1 VVAANELV
9 KTALRGDLIVAHR
22 DDDTIELTDPR
33 TDRCFRFDEVQWEV
47 LSSLN
52 RNEPASQIA
61 IEVLGD
67 ASVQSTVETFAA
79 RLHALGLFEGDEI
92 EDLASA
98 QARLLRREA
107 CERRDV
113 RVTETVRWAAE
124 HLPYF
129 RARIANLVP
138 DVNGYADLRRL
149 PVMTKRDFRDNFPA
163 GLLRE
168 DLDLDA
174 LVESGEAQ
182 IATTSGSTGGRLAFI
197 RDNNRDIVSSRL
209 PGVTSVPGGW
219 GAAKIARFTTPLCS
233 GAVCHLGEVP
243 FQERII
249 NDTLHLNSSERVLA
263 LRRPQVANILSDI
276 QQFSANVFQVDPVYA
291 VALIRAA
298 QRFGIALPTFQAV
311 LSFFEYCSVI
321 HREILETTFQAQV
334 TDYLSA
340 ADLGGGVAAFACGN
354 GRFHVNEHENVFEF
368 LRHGEPVGYGEL
380 GEIAVTSIN
389 HRFTRLIRYRL
400 GDLARPI
407 ESCGCAFDDWAA
419 FEFEGRVQDCIRNT
433 SGEIV
438 TSRGV
443 DQLFVGLSWLD
454 FYQLVQRS
462 ETFYEL
468 VALRRPGTPENGDP
482 QTFLDRATALLG
494 NGANI
499 TIEYARELPVEPSFK
514 YPLTKSLVPV
524 REEW

>member
-1 VVAANELV
+1 MVAANELV

-298 QRFGIALPTFQAV
+298 A
-311 LSFFEYCSVI
+311 SVSC
-321 HREILETTFQAQV
+321 HPG
-334 TDYLSA
+334 SA
-340 ADLGGGVAAFACGN
+340 
-354 GRFHVNEHENVFEF
+354 
-368 LRHGEPVGYGEL
+368 
-380 GEIAVTSIN
+380 
-389 HRFTRLIRYRL
+389 
-400 GDLARPI
+400 PI
-407 ESCGCAFDDWAA
+407 
-419 FEFEGRVQDCIRNT
+419 V
-433 SGEIV
+433 
-438 TSRGV
+438 
-443 DQLFVGLSWLD
+443 
-454 FYQLVQRS
+454 
-462 ETFYEL
+462 
-468 VALRRPGTPENGDP
+468 
-482 QTFLDRATALLG
+482 
-494 NGANI
+494 
-499 TIEYARELPVEPSFK
+499 
-514 YPLTKSLVPV
+514 LTKRAKNCSPYISSLPSI
-524 REEW
+524 